1 MQRMWYVASNLI
13 FLSRLELH
21 IELVTDPLKGLYFK
35 LHGTHRP
42 VAMKKQEIKRRK
54 RVVPAVPG
62 DGNTQA
68 ASSAA
73 AYSPQQRATQTPMFE
88 SSVSPD
94 PSTAIETSEDYRP
107 EPRGPLAIDFTN
119 YYSSA
124 NLSTNQTLLATPG
137 GVPSPRK
144 RSRSA
149 TMESED
155 APPVPENTIPH
166 RPNPISSIL
175 NHPSAQDINIDPALA
190 SVPRPSGGTSPR
202 YGNGGLTASPAPNS
216 ARKEWLRRETEAMKQ
231 ELARRQKELEELES
245 QDG

>member
-1 MQRMWYVASNLI
+1 LQCLWYVESNLI
-13 FLSRLELH
+13 FLSLLASR
-21 IELVTDPLKGLYFK
+21 IGLVADPLKGLYFK

-54 RVVPAVPG
+54 RVVPAAPG
-62 DGNTQA
+62 DSSTQA
-68 ASSAA
+68 ASSVVN
-73 AYSPQQRATQTPMFE
+73 YSPQQRATQTPMFE

-94 PSTAIETSEDYRP
+94 PSTAIETSEDYAP

-119 YYSSA
+119 YYSKAS
-124 NLSTNQTLLATPG
+124 LTPG
-137 GVPSPRK
+137 PPPSTAPVGAPSPRK

-155 APPVPENTIPH
+155 GPPAPDNTIPH

-175 NHPSAQDINIDPALA
+175 NHPTAQDSNIDPSLA
-190 SVPRPSGGTSPR
+190 NMSQSQGGTSPR
-202 YGNGGLTASPAPNS
+202 YGSGGLTASPAPNS

-245 QDG
+245 LEG